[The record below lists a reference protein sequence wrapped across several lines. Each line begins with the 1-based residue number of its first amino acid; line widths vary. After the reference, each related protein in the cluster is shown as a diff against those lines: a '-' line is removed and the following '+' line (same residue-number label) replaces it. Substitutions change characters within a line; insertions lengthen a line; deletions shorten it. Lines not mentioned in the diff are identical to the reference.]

1 MFTGKK
7 RKKFIADLNLINK
20 KLEEKTPIY
29 MRTNGITIF
38 NKNVSVLF
46 KITSQN
52 GVVDD
57 TLKLGN
63 INSVA
68 VKYHEMGTDEFVA
81 WIISSAMQL
90 GSLNN

>member
-7 RKKFIADLNLINK
+7 RKKFMADLNLINK
-20 KLEEKTPIY
+20 KLEEK

-46 KITSQN
+46 KMTSQN

-57 TLKLGN
+57 TLKLGD

-68 VKYHEMGTDEFVA
+68 IKYHEMGTNDFVD
-81 WIISSAMQL
+81 WIISSAMQI

>member
-29 MRTNGITIF
+29 MKTNGITIL

-46 KITSQN
+46 KMTSQN
-52 GVVDD
+52 GNVDN
-57 TLKLGN
+57 TLKLGD
-63 INSVA
+63 INSISI
-68 VKYHEMGTDEFVA
+68 KYHEMGTDDFID
-81 WIISSAMQL
+81 WIISNAMQI

>member
-1 MFTGKK
+1 MLTGKK
-7 RKKFIADLNLINK
+7 RKKFMKDLNLINK

-29 MRTNGITIF
+29 MRTNGITIL
-38 NKNVSVLF
+38 NKKVSVLF

-57 TLKLGN
+57 TIKLGD

-68 VKYHEMGTDEFVA
+68 IKYHEMGTNEFA
-81 WIISSAMQL
+81 NWIISSAMQI

>member
-7 RKKFIADLNLINK
+7 RKKFMADLNLINK

-46 KITSQN
+46 KMTSQN
-52 GVVDD
+52 GVVRRYS
-57 TLKLGN
+57 KIRRHKQRSN
-63 INSVA
+63 
-68 VKYHEMGTDEFVA
+68 
-81 WIISSAMQL
+81 
-90 GSLNN
+90 